1 MNAHNMHAPIPQHS
15 LGQHLSKH
23 TRHRLVHLCVTH
35 IAREYMDKPLSN
47 KKGRPPTPETIL
59 AAAINV
65 SPRTVKR
72 WTSHPEAIQSCD
84 MNANKI
90 AEMAYDLNPK
100 RTTEILLKD
109 VASHRRIV
117 DEWLTSRR
125 IH

>member
-1 MNAHNMHAPIPQHS
+1 M
-15 LGQHLSKH
+15 
-23 TRHRLVHLCVTH
+23 HLCVTH